1 MSAEHDIL
9 EWNDAEHARSQG
21 MIGKS
26 LVQQFM
32 DIHMPKAV
40 ASSWSDAPGAIALLV
55 QRIHLQEGSPKN
67 PPRFLAVLAPCDPP
81 CSPLDTDE
89 S

>member
-55 QRIHLQEGSPKN
+55 QRIHLLEGSPT
-67 PPRFLAVLAPCDPP
+67 
-81 CSPLDTDE
+81 SP
-89 S
+89 